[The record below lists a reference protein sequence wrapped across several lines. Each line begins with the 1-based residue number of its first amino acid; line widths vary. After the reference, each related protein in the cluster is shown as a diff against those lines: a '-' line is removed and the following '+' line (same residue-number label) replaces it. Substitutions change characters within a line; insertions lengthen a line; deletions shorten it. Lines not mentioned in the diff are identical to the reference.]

1 MKRLLTFVALLFCF
15 TSCGVT
21 SLYYWGGS
29 QNGATAYENLTYK
42 NYDKQT
48 PESLCKLICMY
59 EDIISNTGGK
69 RQLPPPGICAE
80 YGYLLL
86 IPENAVIFAEHATAM
101 QKRLLYS
108 SDYPSFFLQRARNCL
123 KRRLSCILNR
133 QNSLPLSLIDSVNEL
148 SYEKDYILLAFLL
161 RNNFLWLSEN
171 GYQRV
176 SICEDV

>member
-59 EDIISNTGGK
+59 EDIISNTGGT

-108 SDYPSFFLQRARNCL
+108 SDYTSFFSAKGKELL
-123 KRRLSCILNR
+123 KMEIELYPESAKFIA
-133 QNSLPLSLIDSVNEL
+133 PLIDRFC
-148 SYEKDYILLAFLL
+148 K
-161 RNNFLWLSEN
+161 
-171 GYQRV
+171 
-176 SICEDV
+176 

>member
-1 MKRLLTFVALLFCF
+1 M
-15 TSCGVT
+15 
-21 SLYYWGGS
+21 YYWGGS

-101 QKRLLYS
+101 QKRLLDS
-108 SDYPSFFLQRARNCL
+108 SDYPSFFSAKGKELL
-123 KRRLSCILNR
+123 KMEIELYPESAKFVV
-133 QNSLPLSLIDSVNEL
+133 PLIDRFC
-148 SYEKDYILLAFLL
+148 K
-161 RNNFLWLSEN
+161 
-171 GYQRV
+171 
-176 SICEDV
+176 